1 MASFLIVDED
11 RNFREALIIALRLD
25 GHDTL
30 GSASADDAR
39 ARLAGAPFT
48 CCVVDAHL
56 AGAEGLLRAVIA
68 SGARAVATGPY
79 TELLRAA
86 AGRHPGV
93 ETLTKPF
100 RAADL
105 AQLVVD
111 PARATG

>member
-1 MASFLIVDED
+1 MAPFLIVDED

-25 GHDTL
+25 GHDPV

-39 ARLAGAPFT
+39 ARLAGAPFA

-56 AGAEGLLRAVIA
+56 AGAEGLLHAAIE

-79 TELLRAA
+79 AELLRAM

-93 ETLTKPF
+93 QTLTKPF
-100 RAADL
+100 RASDL
-105 AQLVVD
+105 ARLVQD